1 MIDLLRSRAP
11 SGSGHPL
18 VGDRA
23 ATPVRAQV
31 AAARWA
37 ADGGREELP
46 AEARAQLQDLLR
58 RYESEL
64 ARLERRASSSEG
76 RRESGDA

>member
-1 MIDLLRSRAP
+1 MKLEQVRPAVLRVTLHAVEL
-11 SGSGHPL
+11 GSL
-18 VGDRA
+18 I
-23 ATPVRAQV
+23 

-64 ARLERRASSSEG
+64 AGLNRAASSSRA
-76 RRESGDA
+76 RRECGDD

>member
-1 MIDLLRSRAP
+1 MKLEQVRPGVLRVTLHAVEL
-11 SGSGHPL
+11 GSL
-18 VGDRA
+18 I
-23 ATPVRAQV
+23 

-37 ADGGREELP
+37 VDGGREELP

-64 ARLERRASSSEG
+64 ARLNRRASSSDG
-76 RRESGDA
+76 HRESGED

>member
-1 MIDLLRSRAP
+1 MKLEQVRPAVLRVTLHAVEL
-11 SGSGHPL
+11 GSL
-18 VGDRA
+18 I
-23 ATPVRAQV
+23 

-64 ARLERRASSSEG
+64 ARLDRRASSSDG
-76 RRESGDA
+76 RRESGKD